1 MPDAYPDA
9 FFLYAEIVRPSV
21 EHARESLAAYRLC
34 ARGTHAATPE
44 VVTYHFRIDER
55 LTRIHRRTWPESC
68 STESLELYL
77 TPAGFRDHGRTGDFL
92 AGIRHLQE
100 HTRLRQIRIFWIGP
114 RPAPDML
121 RGIFWS
127 DRRARPLGTLR
138 CTTFDSDVARRARL
152 CDMAELSVGL
162 DVRPDAGAAS
172 VEAVDALAEEL
183 VHVSVIAFFHP
194 ERRDELRIVATL
206 PIDDAQSPQDL
217 ARLLAG
223 LSPASDGGVS
233 GHLQLHR
240 DTPRAPADIEAALAG
255 RGLSIS
261 VASDGYEG
269 YVLHPDFAA
278 EEVASHA

>member
-1 MPDAYPDA
+1 MSHAYPDA

-21 EHARESLAAYRLC
+21 EHARQSLAAYRLC
-34 ARGTHAATPE
+34 ARGTCDATPE
-44 VVTYHFRIDER
+44 VATYHFRIDER
-55 LTRIHRRTWPESC
+55 LTRIHRQTWPESC

-77 TPAGFRDHGRTGDFL
+77 TPRGFRDHGRTEGFL

-100 HTRLRQIRIFWIGP
+100 HTRLRQIRVYWIGP
-114 RPAPDML
+114 RPAPDLL

-127 DRRARPLGTLR
+127 DRRARPLAPLR
-138 CTTFDSDVARRARL
+138 FTPFDAGVARRARSR
-152 CDMAELSVGL
+152 DIAEVSVGL

-172 VEAVDALAEEL
+172 VEAMDALADEL
-183 VHVSVIAFFHP
+183 THVSLIAFFHP

-223 LSPASDGGVS
+223 LSPGSESGVC

-240 DTPRAPADIEAALAG
+240 DATGNRADIEAVLAG
-255 RGLSIS
+255 HGLSVS
-261 VASDGYEG
+261 VADHGYEG
-269 YVLHPDFAA
+269 YLLHPEFAA
-278 EEVASHA
+278 EGAASHA